1 MVYGSLNIMQLQKAL
16 EQFGLNKKQAKI
28 YLAVLELGS
37 ATVNIISNKSG
48 IARSSCY
55 DILGSL
61 VKKGIAS
68 SFKKK
73 TIKYF
78 SVDDPKRIFE
88 LAKQKAEILEKALPQ
103 LNALYASAKERP
115 SIRFYQSI
123 EGMKQIFEEIL
134 EDNNSELLSFGSAD
148 DLLKIMGNYH
158 LEFVKRRIKAKM
170 IARVILR
177 ETRKAKERKE
187 LGKHELR
194 QVKFI
199 PKEFDYHGNTIIFG
213 NKIAFFSFKKDY
225 IAVIIE
231 SKEIAN
237 IQKAMFEYIWQ
248 VAE

>member
-1 MVYGSLNIMQLQKAL
+1 MQLQKAL
-16 EQFGLNKKQAKI
+16 EQFGLNKKQAKL
-28 YLAVLELGS
+28 YLVVLELGS
-37 ATVNIISNKSG
+37 ATVNVIAHKSG

-55 DILGSL
+55 DILDSL

-73 TIKYF
+73 TIKCF

-88 LAKQKAEILEKALPQ
+88 LAKQKVVILEKSLPQ

-115 SIRFYQSI
+115 SIRFYQGI

-134 EDNNSELLSFGSAD
+134 KDHNPELLSFGSAD
-148 DLLKIMGNYH
+148 DLLKTMGNYH
-158 LEFVKRRIKAKM
+158 LEFVKKRVKAK
-170 IARVILR
+170 IVSRVILR
-177 ETRKAKERKE
+177 KTKKAQERKE
-187 LGKHELR
+187 LGKYELR
-194 QVKFI
+194 QVKFVS
-199 PKEFDYHGNTIIFG
+199 KDFNCQGNAIIFG
-213 NKIAFFSFKKDY
+213 NKLAFFSFNKDH

-248 VAE
+248 VVE

>member
-1 MVYGSLNIMQLQKAL
+1 MQLQRAL
-16 EQFGLNKKQAKI
+16 EQFGLNKKQAKV
-28 YLAVLELGS
+28 YLVVLELGS
-37 ATVNIISNKSG
+37 ATVNVISNKSG

-55 DILGSL
+55 DILDSL
-61 VKKGIAS
+61 IKKGIAS

-88 LAKQKAEILEKALPQ
+88 LAKQKAEVLGKALPQ

-115 SIRFYQSI
+115 SIRFYQGI

-134 EDNNSELLSFGSAD
+134 EDNNPEVLSFGSAD
-148 DLLKIMGNYH
+148 DLLKTMGDFH
-158 LEFVKRRIKAKM
+158 LDFVRKRIKAKM
-170 IARVILR
+170 LARTILR
-177 ETRKAKERKE
+177 KTKVAQQRKKI
-187 LGKHELR
+187 GGQELR

-199 PKEFDYHGNTIIFG
+199 SPDFKYQGTVSIFG
-213 NKIAFFSFKKDY
+213 NKIAFFSFSKDHV
-225 IAVIIE
+225 AVIIE

-237 IQKAMFEYIWQ
+237 IQKAMFEYIWE